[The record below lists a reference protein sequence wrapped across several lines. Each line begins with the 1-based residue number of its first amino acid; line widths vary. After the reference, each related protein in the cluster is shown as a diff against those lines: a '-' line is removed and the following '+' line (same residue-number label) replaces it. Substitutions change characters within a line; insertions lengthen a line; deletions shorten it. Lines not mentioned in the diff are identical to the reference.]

1 MKYISNKIV
10 CGALS
15 MVTLL
20 GATSCGNDFL
30 KEDAGHLYSDA
41 LLEDEAGA
49 LKSLGTHTITV

>member
-1 MKYISNKIV
+1 MKYINSKIV

-15 MVTLL
+15 MITLL
-20 GATSCGNDFL
+20 GTTSCGNDFL

-49 LKSLGTHTITV
+49 LKMAGGLYS

>member
-20 GATSCGNDFL
+20 GATSCGDEFL

-41 LLEDEAGA
+41 LLEDEA
-49 LKSLGTHTITV
+49 SE